1 MVNIEKQ
8 IEYWR
13 SSANS
18 NIETAEI
25 LLTNGKFIEA
35 LFFCHLAIEKSLKAC
50 YVKHNNELAPKV
62 HKLQYL
68 AENSGIELDN
78 NQKDFFG
85 VLMQYQIEG
94 RYPETYPPYPT
105 EQDAAKLLNETKQTL
120 LWLMQKL

>member
-1 MVNIEKQ
+1 MVNIGKQ
-8 IEYWR
+8 IEYWK
-13 SSANS
+13 SSADS

-50 YVKHNNELAPKV
+50 YVKYNNELAPKI

-68 AENSGIELDN
+68 AESSGVELN
-78 NQKDFFG
+78 EGQKDFFG

-94 RYPETYPPYPT
+94 RYPETYPPYPM
-105 EQDAAKLLNETKQTL
+105 EQDAIKLLNETKQTL
-120 LWLMQKL
+120 QWLMKKL